1 MPRTR
6 NLILGLE
13 LSAAGV
19 LPSVRH
25 FPGGDAPVPFD
36 TQRFSDLALTAER
49 GTLDFIALGEDFR
62 LESEGNRPR
71 SGALDA
77 AVGASRLAKLTTQ
90 IGFVPTISTS
100 HIDPHHV
107 AAAATAIN
115 AVSSN
120 RAAWQASAQVP
131 ESTIRAVRQAWEA
144 EGETPAP
151 VVVRAGNAEALEL
164 AARHADVVRILAPDV
179 DSALAQRRRVRE
191 LATAAGRSPDDVRV
205 LVELFSVT
213 GPDQAS
219 AQARL
224 ELLSHIDGGRQ
235 REKSISFV
243 GTPTDLA
250 GLIETWF
257 RAGAVDGFVI
267 TPSSLHVDVFG
278 LVDGVVPILRHTGV
292 FRKTYPTSG
301 LAATLGLTRS
311 RSRRRAVAA

>member
-1 MPRTR
+1 MSRQTR
-6 NLILGLE
+6 NLILGLD
-13 LSAAGV
+13 LSATGV
-19 LPSVRH
+19 APTVRH
-25 FPGGDAPVPFD
+25 FPGGDGPIPFD
-36 TQRFSDLALTAER
+36 TERFAELAATAER

-77 AVGASRLAKLTTQ
+77 AVGSARLAKLTTR

-107 AAAATAIN
+107 AAAVTAIN
-115 AVSSN
+115 AVSSG

-131 ESTIRAVRQAWEA
+131 EATVTAVRQSWDA
-144 EGETPAP
+144 ERETPAP
-151 VVVRAGNAEALEL
+151 VVVRAGNAESLDL
-164 AARHADVVRILAPDV
+164 AARHADVVRILAVDV

-191 LATAAGRSPDDVRV
+191 IAAEAGRNPDDVRV
-205 LVELFSVT
+205 LVDLYSVT
-213 GPDQAS
+213 GPDRAS

-224 ELLSHIDGGRQ
+224 ELLGHIDGGRQ
-235 REKSISFV
+235 RENTISFV

-257 RAGAVDGFVI
+257 RAGAADGFVV

-278 LVDGVVPILRHTGV
+278 LVDGVVPVLQHAGV
-292 FRKTYPTSG
+292 FRKSYSAAG
-301 LAATLGLTRS
+301 LGSSLGRA
-311 RSRRRAVAA
+311 RARRRATV